1 MEGIYVIYEMV
12 EAHLYKTITKQV
24 ISKKLQALK

>member
-12 EAHLYKTITKQV
+12 QAHLYKTITK
-24 ISKKLQALK
+24 

>member
-12 EAHLYKTITKQV
+12 QAHLYKTIRK
-24 ISKKLQALK
+24 